1 MINDKFARVAGAIV
15 LTALMTGCS
24 SPNATMNSQAGESGA
39 EESICTTHANLV
51 TQYENLIGF
60 DGKFFAATHADIFGT
75 KDTMRAVGEPEPEAN
90 QYLLK
95 KRIEF
100 VANSAFAEQ
109 CFSSSLRQ
117 AMLDYVNN

>member
-1 MINDKFARVAGAIV
+1 MINDKFIRVAGAVI
-15 LTALMTGCS
+15 LTFLMAGCS
-24 SPNATMNSQAGESGA
+24 SPNATINNQAGESGA
-39 EESICTTHANLV
+39 EESICTTHANFV
-51 TQYENLIGF
+51 TQYENLVGF
-60 DGKFFAATHADIFGT
+60 DGKFFAGTHLDIFGT
-75 KDTMRAVGEPEPEAN
+75 TDTMRAVGEPEPEAN

-100 VANSAFAEQ
+100 VAKSAFAEQ